1 MSTKEELI
9 KYYLSY
15 LPGLIPP
22 WSDDPAAGW
31 TTEEIRHLKPLIF
44 TTYYCTEYIYIYT
57 YIYCLLLLLYLLVI
71 FIIVS
76 IIFFGFIIIFIIVF
90 IITIIF
96 YIFVIYYI
104 YIYIYHF
111 FYSIEGERGR
121 SIYHNN
127 VTPMTIHD
135 WFDIHFHLLNV
146 LYRWC
151 QRSPRVQPRAVRAGD
166 ISVEDARSRLTMVCC
181 NEARWHG
188 ASQLHTVA
196 DLAHLWY

>member
-44 TTYYCTEYIYIYT
+44 TTYYCTEYIYIH
-57 YIYCLLLLLYLLVI
+57 IYCLLLLLYLLVI

-104 YIYIYHF
+104 YTYIIF
-111 FYSIEGERGR
+111 LFNRGR
-121 SIYHNN
+121 EREKYIPQQCD
-127 VTPMTIHD
+127 THD
-135 WFDIHFHLLNV
+135 
-146 LYRWC
+146 Y
-151 QRSPRVQPRAVRAGD
+151 
-166 ISVEDARSRLTMVCC
+166 SRLIWYPFPFAEC
-181 NEARWHG
+181 
-188 ASQLHTVA
+188 TV
-196 DLAHLWY
+196 